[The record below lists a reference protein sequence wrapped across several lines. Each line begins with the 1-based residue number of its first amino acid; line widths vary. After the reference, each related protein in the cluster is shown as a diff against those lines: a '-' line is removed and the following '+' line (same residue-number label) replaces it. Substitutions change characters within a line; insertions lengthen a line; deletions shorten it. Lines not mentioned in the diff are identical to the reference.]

1 MMNDTEG
8 VYTRTQAFNF
18 LKTLLGIP
26 KKSLINEKFFKL
38 FFIKESEG
46 IYLIKKPEDIIKGM
60 FTREGIIGLNKMYY
74 QKKLENKNAEAQE
87 ISEKVMNLVREIL
100 SK

>member
-1 MMNDTEG
+1 MNDTEG
-8 VYTRTQAFNF
+8 VYSRTQAFNF
-18 LKTLLGIP
+18 IKNLLGIP

-46 IYLIKKPEDIIKGM
+46 IYLIKKPEELIKGL
-60 FTREGIIGLNKMYY
+60 FTKEGIVGLNKMYF

-87 ISEKVMNLVREIL
+87 ISQKVMSLVREIL
-100 SK
+100 SQ